1 MLQCR
6 LPDTMHGIGQPCIDR
21 NGRKSL
27 TQWVGD
33 ADQQDCESAYPL
45 TAIANGNS
53 SRLKRS
59 SASIHGHPF
68 ARFPVAIQSD
78 EHAQCNEGEP
88 MIVDDILKIARDEKR
103 TVLTEI
109 EAKQILKEAGINCT
123 DTQLAASKEEA
134 VALSEKM
141 GYPVVLKISSVDIT
155 HKSDAGGVKVNLK
168 DKTAVEKAYDD
179 IMASCTA
186 KYPSADIEGVA
197 VQGMAKL
204 GTEVIIGMTK
214 DPSFGPVLMFGL
226 GGIFVE
232 VLKDVAFRI
241 VPLEK
246 NDASEMIN
254 EIKGKKLLEGY
265 RGQDPADIPF
275 LEDMLLKL
283 SALVDKT
290 ESIAEIDMNPV
301 FAYKQGA
308 VVVDA
313 RIILEAN

>member
-1 MLQCR
+1 MAAKEILNQ
-6 LPDTMHGIGQPCIDR
+6 
-21 NGRKSL
+21 
-27 TQWVGD
+27 
-33 ADQQDCESAYPL
+33 
-45 TAIANGNS
+45 
-53 SRLKRS
+53 
-59 SASIHGHPF
+59 
-68 ARFPVAIQSD
+68 AR
-78 EHAQCNEGEP
+78 E
-88 MIVDDILKIARDEKR
+88 EKR

-109 EAKQILKEAGINCT
+109 EAKKILIEAGINCT
-123 DTQLAASKEEA
+123 DTRLATSKAEA
-134 VALSEKM
+134 VALGEKF
-141 GYPVVLKISSVDIT
+141 GYPIVLKISSVDIT

-168 DKTAVEKAYDD
+168 DSAAVEKAYED

-186 KYPSADIEGVA
+186 QYPDANIEGVA
-197 VQGMAKL
+197 VQGMAKA

-241 VPLEK
+241 VPLET
-246 NDASEMIN
+246 NDASEMIY

-265 RGQDPADIPF
+265 RGQDAADIPF
-275 LEDMLLKL
+275 LADMLLKL

-313 RIILEAN
+313 RIILKAN